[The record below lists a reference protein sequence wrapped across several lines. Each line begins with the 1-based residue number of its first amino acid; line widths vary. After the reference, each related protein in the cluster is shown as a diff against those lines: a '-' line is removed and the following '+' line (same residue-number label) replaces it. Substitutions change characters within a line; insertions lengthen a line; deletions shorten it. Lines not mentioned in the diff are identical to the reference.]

1 MFHRRAFDKRG
12 ERPRGSGVP
21 LRVPSSAPRQTPR
34 PMPLNRREE
43 YERMAAERIAAE
55 EESQRE
61 ERRYWIITLL
71 VCLAWCAVGAFVTG
85 LGFALV
91 LDEETANILIDSGQ
105 GIAAGGVLLT
115 VSYAGY
121 QRRKRGLE

>member
-1 MFHRRAFDKRG
+1 MAVQRK
-12 ERPRGSGVP
+12 
-21 LRVPSSAPRQTPR
+21 
-34 PMPLNRREE
+34 E
-43 YERMAAERIAAE
+43 YERIIAERIEAE
-55 EESQRE
+55 EASRRE

-71 VCLAWCAVGAFVTG
+71 VCLLWCAAGAFITG

-91 LDEETANILIDSGQ
+91 LDRETADVLIDSGQ

-121 QRRKRGLE
+121 VRRNRGLE

>member
-1 MFHRRAFDKRG
+1 MFHRRAFGKRG
-12 ERPRGSGVP
+12 NARAPVVFLSTCR
-21 LRVPSSAPRQTPR
+21 SAPRIHPA
-34 PMPLNRREE
+34 MPIPREE
-43 YERMAAERIAAE
+43 YERQIAERIEAE
-55 EESQRE
+55 EASQRE

-71 VCLAWCAVGAFVTG
+71 VCLLWCTFGAFITG

-91 LDEETANILIDSGQ
+91 LDRDTADVLIDSGQ

-121 QRRKRGLE
+121 VRQKRGLE

>member
-1 MFHRRAFDKRG
+1 MAIPRR
-12 ERPRGSGVP
+12 
-21 LRVPSSAPRQTPR
+21 
-34 PMPLNRREE
+34 E
-43 YERMAAERIAAE
+43 YERQIAERVEAE
-55 EESQRE
+55 LESQRE

-71 VCLAWCAVGAFVTG
+71 ICLAWCAFGAFVTG

-91 LDEETANILIDSGQ
+91 LDRETADLLIDSGQ